1 MRLLTGKAMPTA
13 CPSSNCSNF
22 IIRDSIMTTQT
33 SEPIA
38 RLLTEQRAT
47 IHQAWMTELMAIWNR
62 HYPKEVDE
70 SVVRQQASRL
80 LTELAAVFAVHQ
92 GDAPPEIDAGGALAV
107 SAREL
112 SASRAKAGFKPA
124 DTAQFVLVLKNVL
137 TGRLVTELSNT
148 PSHLA
153 TCLTIVDDVLDRL
166 SLLTFEAYV
175 ETREKIITQQGLS
188 LLELSTPVIRLWDQ
202 ILILPMIGV
211 IDTLRAR
218 QFTERLLESIARY
231 EATVTIID
239 ITGVPVVDT
248 SVARHIMK
256 TVDAAQ
262 LLRTRIIMTGISPAG
277 ALTLTKLGV
286 GFQGV
291 ITRASLRAGVAEA
304 MKAIG
309 RRIVVIEGAG
319 K

>member
-1 MRLLTGKAMPTA
+1 MSIKA
-13 CPSSNCSNF
+13 
-22 IIRDSIMTTQT
+22 
-33 SEPIA
+33 SEYIF
-38 RLLTEQRAT
+38 RLLTEQRNSLTDLWVAD
-47 IHQAWMTELMAIWNR
+47 LKKIWNH
-62 HYPKEVDE
+62 HYPKDIDQA
-70 SVVRQQASRL
+70 VVLQQSNRL
-80 LTELAAVFAVHQ
+80 FSALIVFFAEHE
-92 GDAPPEIDAGGALAV
+92 GSSLPEIDSECGLAV
-107 SAREL
+107 AMREI

-124 DTAQFVLVLKNVL
+124 DTVHFVLVLKNTIINRLERELSSTANELVDCL
-137 TGRLVTELSNT
+137 MFLSKIFDRLVS
-148 PSHLA
+148 
-153 TCLTIVDDVLDRL
+153 
-166 SLLTFEAYV
+166 LTFDSYV
-175 ETREKIITQQGLS
+175 EARENIISQQSIS
-188 LLELSTPVIRLWDQ
+188 LMELSTPVIRLWDRV
-202 ILILPMIGV
+202 LILPMIGV

-262 LLRTRIIMTGISPAG
+262 LLGTSIIMTGISPAG

-286 GFQGV
+286 GFEGV

-304 MKAIG
+304 LKAIG
-309 RRIVVIEGAG
+309 QRIVNIDGAG

>member
-1 MRLLTGKAMPTA
+1 MTA
-13 CPSSNCSNF
+13 KF
-22 IIRDSIMTTQT
+22 
-33 SEPIA
+33 SESIA
-38 RLLTEQRAT
+38 RLLTEHRNA
-47 IHQAWMTELMAIWNR
+47 ITEVWLHDLMVIWNR
-62 HYPKEVDE
+62 HYPREVDE
-70 SVVRQQASRL
+70 SVIRQQAGRV
-80 LTELAAVFAVHQ
+80 LTELTAVFAGHT
-92 GDAPPEIDAGGALAV
+92 GDGIPEIDMGKGLALT
-107 SAREL
+107 AREI
-112 SASRAKAGFKPA
+112 SASRAKAGFKPI

-137 TGRLVTELSNT
+137 TSRLVAEFSENA
-148 PSHLA
+148 SHLA
-153 TCLTIVDDVLDRL
+153 TCLTVLGGVLDRL

-175 ETREKIITQQGLS
+175 ETRENIITQQSMS
-188 LLELSTPVIRLWDQ
+188 LMELSTPVIRLWDQ
-202 ILILPMIGV
+202 VLILPMIGV

-262 LLRTRIIMTGISPAG
+262 LLGTRIIMTGISPAG

-286 GFQGV
+286 GFGGV

-304 MKAIG
+304 LKTIG
-309 RRIVVIEGAG
+309 RRIVAIDGAA

>member
-1 MRLLTGKAMPTA
+1 MPIKA
-13 CPSSNCSNF
+13 S
-22 IIRDSIMTTQT
+22 DSIF
-33 SEPIA
+33 
-38 RLLTEQRAT
+38 RLLTEQRTAVT
-47 IHQAWMTELMAIWNR
+47 DIWMADLKKIWNQN
-62 HYPKEVDE
+62 YPKDIDHTIVW
-70 SVVRQQASRL
+70 QQSNRL
-80 LTELAAVFAVHQ
+80 LTALVAFFAEYD
-92 GDAPPEIDAGGALAV
+92 GSFFPEIDARCDLAV
-107 SAREL
+107 AVQEIST
-112 SASRAKAGFKPA
+112 SRAKAGFKPT
-124 DTAQFVLVLKNVL
+124 DTAHFILVLKNAI
-137 TGRLVTELSNT
+137 TDRLVRDMSGTANELSD
-148 PSHLA
+148 
-153 TCLTIVDDVLDRL
+153 CLVLLSRIFDRL
-166 SLLTFEAYV
+166 SVLTFDAYV
-175 ETREKIITQQGLS
+175 ETRENIISQQSMS

-202 ILILPMIGV
+202 VLILPMIGV

-262 LLRTRIIMTGISPAG
+262 LLGTSIIMTGISPAG

-286 GFQGV
+286 GFEGV

-304 MKAIG
+304 LKAIG
-309 RRIVVIEGAG
+309 RRIVNIDGAG